1 METLVTI
8 LIVLGAIALGA
19 LILHLLNSQRAERL
33 ANHYY
38 TPTRRRKGGGKP
50 RWPAT
55 KGPLPGK
62 R

>member
-19 LILHLLNSQRAERL
+19 LILHMLNSQREERL

-38 TPTRRRKGGGKP
+38 TPSRRRKDGGKP
-50 RWPAT
+50 GKPGGPAS
-55 KGPLPGK
+55 KE
-62 R
+62 